1 MRVPKWLLP
10 TVVFAIFTGIAAGAT
25 IAARGLWL
33 PLLTAKEG
41 DSKDEA
47 SHAGHNHAKEGD
59 HADEDQN
66 SVPLSEQARANLG
79 LTLGTVQLSDYT
91 KNLVIPGV
99 VVEQPGHSERRI
111 TTPVAGVVVKVHA
124 FPGQAVRPGDP
135 LLDVQPTGEVLT
147 TTQADL
153 LRTIQELALADL
165 EIKRLTPLTENGAVS
180 RRLLLEKEYERK
192 RLESQ
197 KLVQIQELLV
207 RGLTAYQVTEIV
219 EHKTL
224 LREFTIYVPGGKPK
238 SVSTEDE
245 HDHPSVVPTGLSQS
259 TVRSDSGTD
268 DLVYT
273 IERIDIFPGKLVQPG
288 DELCDLGLHTE
299 LYLEGHAFERDSRLV
314 ARMMQEQRPLTALF
328 ESESETPET
337 RDGLFIRYVD
347 SALDPTSRTLR
358 FFVPLKN
365 EVIRDAKADNG
376 IVYRSWRFKPG
387 QKVRL
392 LLPEQQLSEQIVLP
406 AAAVVSE
413 GSDAYVFRANGE
425 LMERVPVVIE
435 HRDPRLVVLR
445 NDGSVFPGD
454 ELAMNQTYQINLALK
469 KQQGSGVD
477 PHAGHNH

>member
-1 MRVPKWLLP
+1 MRVPKWLLI
-10 TVVFAIFTGIAAGAT
+10 TAAFAFLTGITAGVT
-25 IAARGLWL
+25 IAARGIWL
-33 PLLTAKEG
+33 PMLTAK
-41 DSKDEA
+41 DVNSKEAA
-47 SHAGHNHAKEGD
+47 SHAGHSHGEGGG

-66 SVPLSEQARANLG
+66 TVPLSEQARANLG
-79 LTLGTVQLSDYT
+79 LTLGTVELSDYT

-111 TTPVAGVVVKVHA
+111 TTPVAGVVAKVHA

-153 LRTIQELALADL
+153 LRTIQEMALADL
-165 EIKRLTPLTENGAVS
+165 EIKRLTPLTEGGAVS

-192 RLESQ
+192 RLDSQ

-207 RGLTAYQVTEIV
+207 RGLTPYQITEIV

-224 LREFTIYVPGGKPK
+224 LREFTIHVPGGTPK
-238 SVSTEDE
+238 SSSQEEE

-259 TVRSDSGTD
+259 SDGLESHAEEI
-268 DLVYT
+268 VYT
-273 IERIDIFPGKLVQPG
+273 VERIEIFPGKLVQPG

-299 LYLEGHAFERDSRLV
+299 LYLEGHAFERDSWLI

-328 ESESETPET
+328 EGESESPET
-337 RDGLFIRYVD
+337 RDGLLIRYVENT
-347 SALDPTSRTLR
+347 LDATSRTLR

-392 LLPEQQLSEQIVLP
+392 LLPEQKLSEQIVLP
-406 AAAVVSE
+406 AAAVVAE

-435 HRDPRLVVLR
+435 HRDPRYVVLR
-445 NDGSVFPGD
+445 NDGSVFPSD
-454 ELAMNQTYQINLALK
+454 ELAMNHTYQINLALK

>member
-1 MRVPKWLLP
+1 MRIPKWLLP
-10 TVVFAIFTGIAAGAT
+10 TAAFAILAGISAGIT
-25 IAARGLWL
+25 IAARGIWL
-33 PLLTAKEG
+33 PMLTAKVVH
-41 DSKDEA
+41 SNDED
-47 SHAGHNHAKEGD
+47 SHAGHNHGGGGDHEGD
-59 HADEDQN
+59 QQN
-66 SVPLSEQARANLG
+66 TVPISEQARANLG
-79 LTLGTVQLSDYT
+79 LTLGPVELSDYT

-111 TTPVAGVVVKVHA
+111 TTSVAGVVAKVHA

-135 LLDVQPTGEVLT
+135 LLDIQPTGEVLT
-147 TTQADL
+147 NTQADL
-153 LRTIQELALADL
+153 LRTIQEMALADL
-165 EIKRLTPLTENGAVS
+165 EIKRLTPLTETGSVS
-180 RRLLLEKEYERK
+180 MRLLLEKEYERK
-192 RLESQ
+192 RLDSQ

-207 RGLTAYQVTEIV
+207 RGLTPYQITEIV

-238 SVSTEDE
+238 STSTEEE

-259 TVRSDSGTD
+259 TERPGSDPD
-268 DLVYT
+268 KLVYT
-273 IERIDIFPGKLVQPG
+273 VERIEIFPGKLVQPG

-314 ARMMQEQRPLTALF
+314 ARIMQEQRPLTALF
-328 ESESETPET
+328 EGAGETPET
-337 RDGLFIRYVD
+337 RDDLLVRYVD
-347 SALDPTSRTLR
+347 SALDATSRTLR

-376 IVYRSWRFKPG
+376 IVYRTWRFKPG

-392 LLPEQQLSEQIVLP
+392 LLPEQKLPEQIVLP